1 MGDLFKKV
9 KAFEW
14 DSGNIDKNWKK
25 HRVANKESE
34 EAFLDK
40 FLLTGR
46 DIKHSTLEVR
56 HLLYGQSK
64 KGKYLAI
71 SFTFRFNFI
80 RIISARQMNKK
91 EIINYEKQKN
101 NK

>member
-1 MGDLFKKV
+1 MGDLFKNV
-9 KAFEW
+9 EGFEW
-14 DSGNIDKNWKK
+14 DSGNISKNWKK
-25 HRVANKESE
+25 HKITNKESE

-46 DIKHSTLEVR
+46 DVKHSTYEAR
-56 HLLYGQSK
+56 RLLYGQSK

-71 SFTFRFNFI
+71 SFTFRLNFI

-91 EIINYEKQKN
+91 ERELYEKQKN
-101 NK
+101 K